1 MKTKLM
7 SFLYVNLKYGN
18 IKTDFILFI
27 ASGAFHVSK
36 IEDMIPELQ
45 GRFPIR
51 VDLDSLTQKDFKQI
65 LSQTKN
71 AVTLQYTSL
80 LEVDNIKLSFTDD
93 ALDEIASIAFQENE
107 TSENIGARRLHTVME
122 LLLED
127 ISFNASGNHPMLEVV
142 IDKAYVQKAFKET
155 KRKFDLKKYVL

>member
-1 MKTKLM
+1 MIQQMLVALKKTKAE
-7 SFLYVNLKYGN
+7 KD
-18 IKTDFILFI
+18 IFIHLVLEVKQSLH
-27 ASGAFHVSK
+27 SGQ
-36 IEDMIPELQ
+36 LQ

-51 VDLDSLTQKDFKQI
+51 VDLDSLTEKDFKRI

-71 AVTLQYTSL
+71 AVTLQYSAL

-93 ALDEIASIAFQENE
+93 ALDEIAAVAYQENE

-142 IDKAYVQKAFKET
+142 IDRAYVQNAFKES
-155 KRKFDLKKYVL
+155 KRKFVLKKYVL